1 MQNTVLYSISRI
13 SVWSPCKSEEGFH
26 SWMLVEIAS
35 GFTAT
40 IYNDM
45 YERFKKLPLCG
56 KIRSEIAAKIAVAK
70 NTERIKDTSP
80 ILTNNFRQPF
90 EFV

>member
-1 MQNTVLYSISRI
+1 MQNTILYSISRI
-13 SVWSPCKSEEGFH
+13 SVWSSCKSEKGFH
-26 SWMLVEIAS
+26 SWALVEIAS

-45 YERFKKLPLCG
+45 YERFKKLPFCG

-70 NTERIKDTSP
+70 KYRKNKRYVTDIDK
-80 ILTNNFRQPF
+80 
-90 EFV
+90 